1 MATSLL
7 AIALVILGL
16 TIGKG
21 DFQKIKNTLAY
32 NFSGL
37 LKFIVA
43 IMPYEHPG
51 QFNNFSIGK
60 GDFQKIKN
68 TLAYNFSGLLKFIV
82 AIMPYEHPGQFNNFS
97 IVYS

>member
-7 AIALVILGL
+7 AIALAILGL

-51 QFNNFSIGK
+51 
-60 GDFQKIKN
+60 
-68 TLAYNFSGLLKFIV
+68 
-82 AIMPYEHPGQFNNFS
+82 
-97 IVYS
+97 